1 MLGEITSLA
10 VDLRLRQHEIEID
23 GDITLRLEFY
33 HEADKCYRDLSYK
46 ISNSIPNIEQMK
58 LIKDDRYE
66 LELHLTLFEVYLLT
80 CQLCLNY
87 LIKKLPANTLDMQ
100 LLVLNCLALI
110 DILIDTK

>member
-1 MLGEITSLA
+1 
-10 VDLRLRQHEIEID
+10 
-23 GDITLRLEFY
+23 
-33 HEADKCYRDLSYK
+33 
-46 ISNSIPNIEQMK
+46 MK